1 MTALTAA
8 QDYIRRGWNPVPI
21 PFRTKFPIDD
31 GWQLRVINDANVAS
45 HFNGTPANIG
55 VILGPTSGGL
65 TDIDCDCREAIA
77 LAPVALPKTG
87 AIFGRASARAAHW
100 LYRTGLSGK
109 IEGATVQFR
118 DPRRKNKSMIAELR
132 IGPGAQTVFPGST
145 HKDTG
150 EDINWDADGEPA
162 IADDDDLHI
171 RVRRLAALSLL
182 ARYWPAEGSRHGVA
196 LVVGGFLARAGIA
209 PTLIKYLVQA
219 VARAAGDEE
228 SADRFKAAGDAAK
241 AHERGDRSAGLPR
254 MVEFFGQDIVDRC
267 VEWLGYDDDYPDVTF
282 NEVQA
287 TELPKMQ
294 TPAAWWREPATIP
307 PRQWLYGGHYIRKR
321 VGATIGAGGRAKTT
335 QGIFEG
341 VSMACGREIAAPGK
355 PNLPSGPLRVW
366 VLNGEE
372 DQDELDRRVA
382 ACCQKFGVTR
392 DELGDRLFV
401 QSVAA
406 APLRIVGLHAINGRP
421 VVNVA
426 VVDYVESFIKANKI
440 DVVMIDPL
448 ISFHNVMESD
458 NSHMD
463 VVCKEAFGGIA
474 ERTNSAIELFHHPGK
489 PKPGAIETTVEDSRG
504 ASAVIW
510 AVRSA
515 RVFNFMTP
523 ADATKLGIAD
533 DIRRGYIRI
542 SNGKANM
549 GPTGSATWVRI
560 EVEQLSNGD
569 DVACTS
575 PWKPENPFKTVTTAD
590 MHECRRLAQTGAC
603 RADSRSPD
611 WFGYVVAAV
620 LKMDVTHGGDN
631 KASDVAKIKA
641 IIKRWLQTK
650 ALKVERREDKN
661 RQERDYIVPGPFD
674 DDAAAGDTFDEDG
687 VVFD

>member
-1 MTALTAA
+1 MTALAAA
-8 QDYIRRGWNPVPI
+8 QEYIRRGWNPVPI

-31 GWQLRVINDANVAS
+31 DWQLRVINDANVAD
-45 HFNGTPANIG
+45 HFNGNPANIG

-65 TDIDCDCREAIA
+65 TDVDCDCREAVE
-77 LAPVALPKTG
+77 LAPVALPRTG
-87 AIFGRASARAAHW
+87 AMFGRASARAAHW
-100 LYRTGLSGK
+100 LYRTGLAGK
-109 IEGATVQFR
+109 IEGAVVQFR
-118 DPRRKNKSMIAELR
+118 DPRLGTRKGSMLVELR
-132 IGPGAQTVFPGST
+132 VGPGAQTVFPSST
-145 HKDTG
+145 HNETG
-150 EDINWDADGEPA
+150 EVIDWDADGVPA
-162 IADDDDLHI
+162 IADDADLHI

-182 ARYWPAEGSRHGVA
+182 ARYWPGEGSRHGVA

-228 SADRFKAAGDAAK
+228 SRDRAKAAADAVK
-241 AHERGDRSAGLPR
+241 EYERGGKSAGLPR
-254 MVEFFGQDIVDRC
+254 MVEFFEQDIVDRC
-267 VEWLGYDDDYPDVTF
+267 VEWLEYPVDEYPEVTF
-282 NEVQA
+282 DETQPPEVQI
-287 TELPKMQ
+287 
-294 TPAAWWREPATIP
+294 PAAWWREPATIP
-307 PRQWLYGGHYIRKR
+307 PRQWLYGGHYIRKK

-335 QGIFEG
+335 QGIFEA
-341 VSMACGREIAAPGK
+341 VSMAVGKEIATPGK

-382 ACCQKFGVTR
+382 ACCQKFGVSR
-392 DELGDRLFV
+392 ADLGDRLYI

-406 APLRIVGLHAINGRP
+406 SPLRIAGLSPINGRP
-421 VVNVA
+421 VINTAVA
-426 VVDYVESFIKANKI
+426 DHIENFVKANKI
-440 DVVMIDPL
+440 DVVSVDPL

-458 NSHMD
+458 NGHMD

-515 RVFNFMTP
+515 RVFNFMTQ
-523 ADATKLGIAD
+523 ADAVKLGIAE
-533 DIRRGYIRI
+533 DIRRRHIRI

-569 DVACTS
+569 DVATAS

-590 MHECRRLAQTGAC
+590 MHECRKVAGSGAY
-603 RADSRSPD
+603 RADSQSPD
-611 WFGYVVAAV
+611 WFGYAVAEV
-620 LKMDVTHGGDN
+620 LKMDVVKGGEN
-631 KASDVAKIKA
+631 KKSDIAKIKT

-650 ALKVERREDKN
+650 ALKIQRRKDENHKD
-661 RQERDYIVPGPFD
+661 RDFIVPGPFN
-674 DDAAAGDTFDEDG
+674 DAAVAGDYFDEDG
-687 VVFD
+687 VVFE